1 MSSTPDSW
9 AVNIFLGH
17 RRAASSIIE
26 PKLFRWNK
34 LFKKNTIAAKIN
46 FFSVDS
52 DLNLKNEKMFLLEQ
66 IVPLDK
72 NEKIFY

>member
-1 MSSTPDSW
+1 
-9 AVNIFLGH
+9 LGCQYLLGSP
-17 RRAASSIIE
+17 ACS
-26 PKLFRWNK
+26 FFYDWNK
-34 LFKKNTIAAKIN
+34 IISLEQIIKKNIAAKIN

>member
-17 RRAASSIIE
+17 RRVASSMIGT
-26 PKLFRWNK
+26 KLFRWNK
-34 LFKKNTIAAKIN
+34 LLKKNIAAKIN

>member
-1 MSSTPDSW
+1 MKK
-9 AVNIFLGH
+9 VR
-17 RRAASSIIE
+17 RRAQG
-26 PKLFRWNK
+26 KLGRAQLPHDWNK
-34 LFKKNTIAAKIN
+34 IISLEQIIKKNIAAKIN

>member
-1 MSSTPDSW
+1 MIGT
-9 AVNIFLGH
+9 
-17 RRAASSIIE
+17 
-26 PKLFRWNK
+26 KLFRWNK
-34 LFKKNTIAAKIN
+34 LLKKNIAAKIN

>member
-1 MSSTPDSW
+1 LKQNYFVGTNYS
-9 AVNIFLGH
+9 
-17 RRAASSIIE
+17 
-26 PKLFRWNK
+26 
-34 LFKKNTIAAKIN
+34 KKNTIAAKIN